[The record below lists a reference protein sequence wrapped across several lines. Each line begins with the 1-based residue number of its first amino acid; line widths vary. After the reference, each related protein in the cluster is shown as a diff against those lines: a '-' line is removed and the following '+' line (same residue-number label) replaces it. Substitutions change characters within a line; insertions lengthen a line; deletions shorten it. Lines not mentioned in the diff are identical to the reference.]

1 MNSKP
6 KSSYAIVIAIACC
19 LIVFGGAGTTFS
31 TAGVFYAVVADAFG
45 VGQGTFSIYMTIV
58 GLLMALSLPILG
70 KLLTK
75 VDIRVMIAID
85 GVCVAL
91 SWAIFAM
98 SQSMWMFYA
107 AAVLQG
113 FGVAGPMYIVVPTMA
128 SRWFHKKNGLMIGVG
143 MAFTGIAGIVL
154 QPILGSVVSEYG
166 WRTGYWINAAISA
179 VTVII
184 PALFMLRGQPSDV
197 GQVPYGFE
205 EEARENTIAAA
216 KVASPTQLGVSYK
229 NALRSGSFFAIAAV
243 ALCINVYTCMNFY
256 WTSYASAIGYSLTA
270 ASAISSVAMYGQ
282 LVGKIGLGSIC
293 DKNLNV
299 GLILAYGCG
308 VVGLGASLFTTSS
321 APLAILLVCIFLYGI
336 THGSSAV
343 ETPIIAK
350 ACFGNGKDY
359 ARIYSNVASV
369 SSFSSAIGTTL
380 LGYIAD
386 WTGGYEAVFILCLV
400 LAALCFV
407 FAKLAVRMSAK
418 LVRE

>member
-1 MNSKP
+1 M
-6 KSSYAIVIAIACC
+6 
-19 LIVFGGAGTTFS
+19 
-31 TAGVFYAVVADAFG
+31 
-45 VGQGTFSIYMTIV
+45 
-58 GLLMALSLPILG
+58 
-70 KLLTK
+70 
-75 VDIRVMIAID
+75 
-85 GVCVAL
+85 
-91 SWAIFAM
+91 
-98 SQSMWMFYA
+98 
-107 AAVLQG
+107 
-113 FGVAGPMYIVVPTMA
+113 
-128 SRWFHKKNGLMIGVG
+128 
-143 MAFTGIAGIVL
+143 
-154 QPILGSVVSEYG
+154 
-166 WRTGYWINAAISA
+166 
-179 VTVII
+179 
-184 PALFMLRGQPSDV
+184 
-197 GQVPYGFE
+197 
-205 EEARENTIAAA
+205 
-216 KVASPTQLGVSYK
+216 
-229 NALRSGSFFAIAAV
+229 

-369 SSFSSAIGTTL
+369 SSFSSAIGSTL

>member
-270 ASAISSVAMYGQ
+270 ASAISSVAMYG
-282 LVGKIGLGSIC
+282 S
-293 DKNLNV
+293 
-299 GLILAYGCG
+299 
-308 VVGLGASLFTTSS
+308 
-321 APLAILLVCIFLYGI
+321 
-336 THGSSAV
+336 
-343 ETPIIAK
+343 
-350 ACFGNGKDY
+350 
-359 ARIYSNVASV
+359 
-369 SSFSSAIGTTL
+369 
-380 LGYIAD
+380 
-386 WTGGYEAVFILCLV
+386 W
-400 LAALCFV
+400 
-407 FAKLAVRMSAK
+407 SAK
-418 LVRE
+418 SASARYATRT